1 MMLLKGP
8 AAEAMASFT
17 ARRGCYQTLKG
28 NPRLEGQI
36 AVYCVAGKD
45 LNLAEDFFKLG
56 HLLEAG
62 LLRKRDLIE
71 DAGNAALKE
80 EAIEIRLASIA
91 GEWSELMLT
100 FQEYKTRGPVVL
112 KVNFSPSLPEFE
124 YRS

>member
-1 MMLLKGP
+1 
-8 AAEAMASFT
+8 MAG
-17 ARRGCYQTLKG
+17 RPDCDGCD
-28 NPRLEGQI
+28 
-36 AVYCVAGKD
+36 AGKE

-71 DAGNAALKE
+71 DVGNAALKE
-80 EAIEIRLASIA
+80 EAIEMRLNSIA

-112 KVNFSPSLPEFE
+112 KVGLTIMLLPSDI
-124 YRS
+124 R

>member
-1 MMLLKGP
+1 M
-8 AAEAMASFT
+8 AELSACNAC
-17 ARRGCYQTLKG
+17 A
-28 NPRLEGQI
+28 
-36 AVYCVAGKD
+36 AGKD

-80 EAIEIRLASIA
+80 EAIEIRLNSIA
-91 GEWSELMLT
+91 GEWSEIMLT

-112 KVNFSPSLPEFE
+112 KVEFTLRGC
-124 YRS
+124 YVMMLDDRMS